1 MEKPIIE
8 SVPTQD
14 LLRIADEIQRSEGG
28 DYTAAWGMVNREMQ
42 RRTAIIEAMHAVDM
56 AYLVPE
62 DPADSNECSGC
73 E

>member
-1 MEKPIIE
+1 MEEIPH
-8 SVPTQD
+8 TD
-14 LLRIADEIQRSEGG
+14 LIRLAEQANQGGEYEAARGLIQREL
-28 DYTAAWGMVNREMQ
+28 A
-42 RRTAIIEAMHAVDM
+42 RRARIIEAMHAVDM